1 MDTVLLDERVLVLNR
16 YWQAVNVCT
25 VRRAFALLYTGRA
38 QVVCDDGENFSTF
51 GFQQW
56 RDYSERNP
64 ADDCVRTIS
73 FRVRVPRV
81 ILLLF
86 FDRVPRKE
94 VKFTR
99 TNVFQ
104 RDGNVCQYCGHRFDR
119 KDLTLDHVVP
129 RDRGGHT
136 AWTNVVSSCV
146 PCNSRKRNR
155 TPSEAGMTLIRSP
168 RRPRWRPFVQVSIR
182 RPAEHTWRKF
192 LDPSFWSVELG
203 DGVAA
208 P

>member
-1 MDTVLLDERVLVLNR
+1 MSALLEERVLVLNR
-16 YWQAVNVCT
+16 YWQAVNVCS

-38 QVVCDDGENFSTF
+38 QVVCDDDGTFSTF

-56 RDYSERNP
+56 RDYSSRNP
-64 ADDCVRTIS
+64 ADDAVRTVS
-73 FRVRVPRV
+73 FRVRIPRV

-104 RDGNVCQYCGHRFDR
+104 RDGNVCQYCGQRFDR

-146 PCNSRKRNR
+146 PCNSQKRNR
-155 TPSEAGMTLIRSP
+155 TPREAGMELIRPP

-182 RPAEHTWRKF
+182 RPTERAWNKL

-203 DGVAA
+203 DGAVGS
-208 P
+208 